1 MSLALMAGAIGAVFF
16 LAGLVKGVVGLGLP
30 TLSMALLALW
40 MAPAEAAALLIVPSL
55 VTNLWQ
61 LRPWRALGPVLKR
74 VAPMQLGIVAG
85 TLAGAWA
92 LGPPSGTWAVTALG
106 VALVAYALW
115 ALAGVHVA
123 VAPRTESWLG
133 PVIGVLTGVVSAAT
147 GVFVIPAV
155 PYLQALGLTRD
166 DLLQAMG
173 IAFTVATLALAAVL
187 SVTTHY
193 SAATL
198 GASALAL
205 LPALAGMAA
214 GERLRRVL
222 APLVFK
228 RCLMGSLLL
237 LGVQMIVRSYS

>member
-1 MSLALMAGAIGAVFF
+1 MTPAHVASIVLVFF

-61 LRPWRALGPVLKR
+61 LKPWGALGPVLKR
-74 VAPMQLGIVAG
+74 IAPMQVGIVAG

-92 LGPPSGTWAVTALG
+92 LGAPSGTWASMALG
-106 VALVAYALW
+106 IALIVYALW
-115 ALAGVHVA
+115 TLAGVHLA
-123 VAPRTESWLG
+123 VKPGTERWLG
-133 PVIGVLTGVVSAAT
+133 PVIGALTGVVSSAT

-166 DLLQAMG
+166 ELMQAMG
-173 IAFTVATLALAAVL
+173 ISFTVATLALAATL
-187 SVTTHY
+187 SVSAHY

-198 GASALAL
+198 ATSALAL
-205 LPALAGMAA
+205 LPALVGMAA

-222 APLVFK
+222 SPLLFK
-228 RCLMGSLLL
+228 RIFMGALLL
-237 LGVQMIVRSYS
+237 LGAQMVARACM

>member
-1 MSLALMAGAIGAVFF
+1 MTPAHVASIVLVFF

-61 LRPWRALGPVLKR
+61 LKPWGALGPVLKR
-74 VAPMQLGIVAG
+74 IAPMQVGIVIG

-92 LGPPSGTWAVTALG
+92 LGAPSGTWASMALG
-106 VALVAYALW
+106 IALIAYAVW
-115 ALAGVHVA
+115 TLAGVNLSVK
-123 VAPRTESWLG
+123 PGTETWLG
-133 PVIGVLTGVVSAAT
+133 PVIGALTGVVSSAT

-166 DLLQAMG
+166 ELMQAMG
-173 IAFTVATLALAAVL
+173 ISFTVATLALAATL
-187 SVTTHY
+187 SVSAHY

-198 GASALAL
+198 VTSALAL

-214 GERLRRVL
+214 GERLRKVL
-222 APLVFK
+222 SPLLFK
-228 RCLMGSLLL
+228 RIFMGALLL
-237 LGVQMIVRSYS
+237 LGAQMVARACM

>member
-1 MSLALMAGAIGAVFF
+1 MTPAHVASIMLVFF

-61 LRPWRALGPVLKR
+61 LKPWGALGPVLKR
-74 VAPMQLGIVAG
+74 IAPMQAAIVVG

-92 LGPPSGTWAVTALG
+92 LGVPSGTWASMALG
-106 VALVAYALW
+106 IALIAYALW
-115 ALAGVHVA
+115 TLAGVSLSVN
-123 VAPRTESWLG
+123 PRTERWLG
-133 PVIGVLTGVVSAAT
+133 PVIGALTGVVSSAT

-166 DLLQAMG
+166 ELMQAMG
-173 IAFTVATLALAAVL
+173 ISFTVATLALAATL
-187 SVTTHY
+187 SVSAHY

-198 GASALAL
+198 VTSALAL
-205 LPALAGMAA
+205 LPALVGMAA

-222 APLVFK
+222 SPLLFK
-228 RCLMGSLLL
+228 RIFMGALLL
-237 LGVQMIVRSYS
+237 LGAQMVARACM